1 MTAALPSFSSL
12 VSNGHQVFPGVHAW
26 DASSSPLAV
35 ELCCCPR
42 PFFAVAVGVQDSFI
56 AWNTRTPLL
65 FRNVGWAIERLKD
78 PSISVFFRSVW
89 DPSFFN
95 FGLSITFFLALVLM
109 IDLHGGWTF
118 RRKIWISFFLFF
130 YLLYYY
136 YYFFF
141 IFIYII
147 KLMSLLELYISHWLL
162 ISWCHL

>member
-12 VSNGHQVFPGVHAW
+12 VSNGHQVFPCVHAW

-42 PFFAVAVGVQDSFI
+42 PFFAVAVGVQDSSI

-89 DPSFFN
+89 DPSFFT

-109 IDLHGGWTF
+109 IDLHVAELFAVKSGF
-118 RRKIWISFFLFF
+118 LSFYFF
-130 YLLYYY
+130 IYFIIII
-136 YYFFF
+136 YFFF